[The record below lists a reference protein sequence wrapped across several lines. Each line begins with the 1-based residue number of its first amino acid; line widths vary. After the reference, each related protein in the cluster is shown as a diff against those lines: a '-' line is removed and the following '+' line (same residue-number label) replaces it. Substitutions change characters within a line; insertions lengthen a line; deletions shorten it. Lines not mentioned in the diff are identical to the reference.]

1 MTALYFLYDSKGMT
15 MGELSGCAGVKMPT
29 MTDIMAKLAS
39 SGYAVREHSKTDRRN
54 VVMTITQKGK
64 KLVEYNRGIG
74 VDYIEKYLSKLNIAE
89 KKIAV
94 LFVKRTKQ
102 ILTKRFEK

>member
-1 MTALYFLYDSKGMT
+1 
-15 MGELSGCAGVKMPT
+15 MPT